1 MQTEAASQV
10 LVVPAFNY
18 SLSPSKRV
26 GDQPQAPASGTTH
39 QTQAAGTS
47 PMASRKA
54 KCLSPHIVQGS
65 LGI

>member
-1 MQTEAASQV
+1 MNFSEAYKVQTEAASQV

-18 SLSPSKRV
+18 SPAQQRV

-54 KCLSPHIVQGS
+54 AV
-65 LGI
+65 